1 MQRRIDDA
9 TRMLETAWRSNSQNA
24 RGDLALAYALAGR
37 REDAE
42 KLVSDAGD
50 LFVRARIFAALQDRE
65 RTLEIL
71 DRARSSALSEWGGR
85 WRFRSTHSCLATPR
99 LKGIRKKVGLPE

>member
-71 DRARSSALSEWGGR
+71 DGAAVVGPFRMGRALAFPEYAFLPGD
-85 WRFRSTHSCLATPR
+85 STTQRHTN
-99 LKGIRKKVGLPE
+99 KVGLPE